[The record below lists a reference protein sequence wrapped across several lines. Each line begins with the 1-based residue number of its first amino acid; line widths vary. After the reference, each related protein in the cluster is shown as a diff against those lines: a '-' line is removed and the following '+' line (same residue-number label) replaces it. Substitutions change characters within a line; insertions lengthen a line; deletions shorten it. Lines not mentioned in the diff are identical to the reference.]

1 MSKIVT
7 LTMTDDD
14 CLNMRLALNAAAMNW
29 GDKASAHRDRGEDFD
44 ARVCERIRSEYHRLW
59 ELVNVAQEAAPPAPQ
74 PLGELLGD
82 AAAPVHNGFHPPGYD
97 PSTCEACNDVPLGD
111 TAPRMRGGDFMV
123 AIDFS
128 R

>member
-1 MSKIVT
+1 MTKLVT
-7 LTMTDDD
+7 LTLTDDD
-14 CLNMRLALNAAAMNW
+14 CLNVRLALNATAMEW
-29 GDKASAHRDRGEDFD
+29 GDKASAHRASGAEFD
-44 ARVCERIRSEYHRLW
+44 ARVCEQIRSEYHRLW
-59 ELVNVAQEAAPPAPQ
+59 ELVNVAQEAAPPAPR

-97 PSTCEACNDVPLGD
+97 PSTCEACNELGD

-123 AIDFS
+123 AIDFF